1 MTRTLIAWSLALGA
15 VPALAQD
22 GGRNQYI
29 SDDISVTLRDAPRND
44 AASVGAVNSGDK
56 VTVLQTLGAQ
66 SFAQVKTA
74 DGRTGWLTARYVSS
88 EPAAKTRLKE
98 LQSQLAEA
106 QSRIKGLDTELA
118 DAKALLEKAK
128 PAFELSGENER
139 LQQALAAA
147 EQQSQ
152 AALSRYDTE
161 RAKRRTLVT
170 GASLVGGGLLAGLIL
185 PLFLGNGKRRRR
197 SDF

>member
-1 MTRTLIAWSLALGA
+1 MSLVLASA
-15 VPALAQD
+15 PALAQE

-66 SFAQVKTA
+66 SFAQVRTA

>member
-1 MTRTLIAWSLALGA
+1 MSLVLASA
-15 VPALAQD
+15 PALAQE

-66 SFAQVKTA
+66 SFAQVRTA

-118 DAKALLEKAK
+118 DAKTLLDKAK

-139 LQQALAAA
+139 LRQALATA

-152 AALSRYDTE
+152 AAQSRYDIE
-161 RAKRRTLVT
+161 RAKRRTQVT
-170 GASLVGGGLLAGLIL
+170 GASLVGGGILVGLIL
-185 PLFLGNGKRRRR
+185 PWLGAGKRRRR

>member
-1 MTRTLIAWSLALGA
+1 MSLVLASA
-15 VPALAQD
+15 PALAQE

-44 AASVGAVNSGDK
+44 AASVGAVSSGDK

-66 SFAQVKTA
+66 SFAQVRTA

-106 QSRIKGLDTELA
+106 QSRIKALDTELA
-118 DAKALLEKAK
+118 DAKTLLDKAK

-139 LQQALAAA
+139 LRQALATA

-152 AALSRYDTE
+152 AAQSRYDIE
-161 RAKRRTLVT
+161 RAKRRTQVT
-170 GASLVGGGLLAGLIL
+170 GASLVGGGILVGLIL
-185 PLFLGNGKRRRR
+185 PWLGAGKRRRR

>member
-1 MTRTLIAWSLALGA
+1 MTRTLTALSLVLASA
-15 VPALAQD
+15 PALAQE

-66 SFAQVKTA
+66 SFAQVRTA

>member
-1 MTRTLIAWSLALGA
+1 MSLVLASA
-15 VPALAQD
+15 PALAQE

-44 AASVGAVNSGDK
+44 AASVGAVNSGDR

-66 SFAQVKTA
+66 SFAQVRTA

-106 QSRIKGLDTELA
+106 QSRIKALDTELA
-118 DAKALLEKAK
+118 DAKTLLDKAK

-139 LQQALAAA
+139 LRQALATA

-152 AALSRYDTE
+152 AAQSRYDIE
-161 RAKRRTLVT
+161 RAKRRTQVT
-170 GASLVGGGLLAGLIL
+170 GASLVGGGILVGLIL
-185 PLFLGNGKRRRR
+185 PWLGAGKRRRR

>member
-1 MTRTLIAWSLALGA
+1 MSFVLASA
-15 VPALAQD
+15 PALAQE

-29 SDDISVTLRDAPRND
+29 SDDISVTLRDGPRND

-74 DGRTGWLTARYVSS
+74 DGRTGWLTARYISS

-106 QSRIKGLDTELA
+106 QSRIKSLDSELA
-118 DAKALLEKAK
+118 NAKSMLEKAK

-139 LQQALAAA
+139 LQQALATA

-152 AALSRYDTE
+152 AAASRYDTE
-161 RAKRRTLVT
+161 RARRRTLVT
-170 GASLVGGGLLAGLIL
+170 GASLVGGGILVGLIL
-185 PLFLGNGKRRRR
+185 PWLGAGKRRRR

>member
-1 MTRTLIAWSLALGA
+1 MSLVLASA
-15 VPALAQD
+15 PALAQE

-66 SFAQVKTA
+66 SFAQVRTA

-106 QSRIKGLDTELA
+106 QSRIKALDTELA
-118 DAKALLEKAK
+118 DAKTLLDKAK

-139 LQQALAAA
+139 LRQALATA

-152 AALSRYDTE
+152 AAQSRYDIE
-161 RAKRRTLVT
+161 RAKRRTQVT
-170 GASLVGGGLLAGLIL
+170 GASLVGGGILVGLIL
-185 PLFLGNGKRRRR
+185 PWLGAGKRRRR

>member
-1 MTRTLIAWSLALGA
+1 MALSLVLASA
-15 VPALAQD
+15 PAFAQE

-74 DGRTGWLTARYVSS
+74 DGRTGWLTARYISA

-106 QSRIKGLDTELA
+106 QSRIKALDAELA

-139 LQQALAAA
+139 LQQALESA

-152 AALSRYDTE
+152 AAASRYDTE
-161 RAKRRTLVT
+161 RARRRTLVT
-170 GASLVGGGLLAGLIL
+170 GASLVGGGILVGLIL
-185 PLFLGNGKRRRR
+185 PWLGAGKRRRR